1 MFTEFKGSGEKMGE
15 KAKSEKVKITHQV
28 KRIRGSIEKQT
39 QCIQCRSR
47 AVRIIGKDQYFCA
60 DCCTEF
66 KVCGNKVTVY
76 TIGTDGIKYELWWIY
91 LPVRL
96 KAQIV

>member
-1 MFTEFKGSGEKMGE
+1 MYFSGTYGICLPNLKGEGEKMGE
-15 KAKSEKVKITHQV
+15 KAKSEKMKITHQV
-28 KRIRGSIEKQT
+28 KRIRDSFEKQT

-76 TIGTDGIKYELWWIY
+76 TISTDGGLMKIS
-91 LPVRL
+91 
-96 KAQIV
+96 